1 MKNFFDIAFV
11 VFCMCDVAYLI
22 DTYRTMSV
30 GRFVL
35 NLFFIG
41 ILSSA
46 MTIYLANFIHSIAK
60 EKQKE
65 EEVE

>member
-22 DTYRTMSV
+22 DTYQTMSV

-46 MTIYLANFIHSIAK
+46 MTIYLANFIHSVGK
-60 EKQKE
+60 KKQKE

>member
-22 DTYRTMSV
+22 DTYQTMSV

-46 MTIYLANFIHSIAK
+46 MTVYLANFIHSVAK